1 MGIFPWLWE
10 LPVFLIY
17 RTDRIIQA
25 WLNKISP
32 FLERVQKTMVGKYM
46 LILLSLLLAAAPVQ
60 AQGMEAGYMQ
70 TISPS
75 ASIGPDQDSLLP
87 PEVVPLDP
95 ASATALNASRAQSR
109 QASMA
114 SGQPIPELT
123 PGQSVPGLTDSAP
136 NPMALRQQAFGQL
149 LGDQTTLPPD
159 AMNKIWRAGLRPQQT
174 PPGQAPQDP
183 NMMSQA
189 PGMMQPAP
197 DMAPAQLGGPN
208 YQMANN
214 QQMQQ
219 GYIAQSQTLTGA
231 SNNQPAQNSHN
242 TRRGGLSNF
251 LNYAGAFGAGAMTS
265 GFWSNNPWMG
275 AGMFGATMTGFGVR
289 NNSRF

>member
-1 MGIFPWLWE
+1 
-10 LPVFLIY
+10 
-17 RTDRIIQA
+17 
-25 WLNKISP
+25 
-32 FLERVQKTMVGKYM
+32 MVGKYM
-46 LILLSLLLAAAPVQ
+46 LVILSLLLAAAPVQ

-95 ASATALNASRAQSR
+95 ATASSLSASQAQAR
-109 QASMA
+109 QANMA
-114 SGQPIPELT
+114 AAS
-123 PGQSVPGLTDSAP
+123 QSVPGLSDSAP

-149 LGDQTTLPPD
+149 LGDQTTMPPD
-159 AMNKIWRAGLRPQQT
+159 AMNKIWRAGLRPQET
-174 PPGQAPQDP
+174 APMQAPQDP
-183 NMMSQA
+183 SMMSQA
-189 PGMMQPAP
+189 PGMMQQAP

-219 GYIAQSQTLTGA
+219 GYIAQSQTLTGG
-231 SNNQPAQNSHN
+231 SNNQPQQNSQS

-265 GFWSNNPWMG
+265 GFFTNNPWMG
-275 AGMFGATMTGFGVR
+275 AAVFGSTMTGFGVR